1 MGLTAREDNGE
12 WSIVGGTRD
21 FRMAQ
26 GYIKFINDVSSSTWE
41 DAVKE
46 LDIIVIQT
54 PATAQKL

>member
-1 MGLTAREDNGE
+1 
-12 WSIVGGTRD
+12 
-21 FRMAQ
+21 MAQ